1 MSQEI
6 NGHTVFQDF
15 NDQLDAFRKSDA
27 ERDALI
33 RVSHISL
40 LRFSICLFV
49 ICTSLT
55 VDVGNTPGMS
65 RLRRTAT

>member
-33 RVSHISL
+33 RVSHIHLSH
-40 LRFSICLFV
+40 
-49 ICTSLT
+49 
-55 VDVGNTPGMS
+55 
-65 RLRRTAT
+65 